1 MKKVMIGIKLIP
13 SPSGSAAKYLKRCF
27 CAANFSEECFCAVL
41 CNLDLEIQTQKS
53 ELGYSKV
60 CEGKI
65 SISNY
70 KGKILLNE
78 NKSVFINKCCRIIEV
93 MFLCLFSLIQ
103 T

>member
-1 MKKVMIGIKLIP
+1 MGVIP
-13 SPSGSAAKYLKRCF
+13 SSSRSAAKYLKRCF
-27 CAANFSEECFCAVL
+27 CAANSLQECFCALL

-60 CEGKI
+60 YEGKI

-70 KGKILLNE
+70 KGRILLNE
-78 NKSVFINKCCRIIEV
+78 NKIAFINKCCKIIEV

-103 T
+103 M